1 MTAVLK
7 SPLSTPANPPASPPA
22 GTPSNSRAS
31 NLAFTGV
38 TTEVCVQTSMRQAN
52 DRGYVCAIVKDATAS
67 CFPEFKRVALDMLT
81 AQGAI
86 VGWCCDSAVLLKA
99 LPPA

>member
-52 DRGYVCAIVKDATAS
+52 DRGYVCAIVKEPPQAAS
-67 CFPEFKRVALDMLT
+67 PSS
-81 AQGAI
+81 
-86 VGWCCDSAVLLKA
+86 SASRWTC
-99 LPPA
+99 